1 MSEKNIYRKKMSASR
16 FRRINLFVGMIELIV
31 VIGVATCP
39 EKCSSCDAVMK
50 CYGVTFVPPGK
61 NTRLLYLYDS
71 HLESITNKTF
81 ANHTDIIRIYLK
93 NVSVSVLQ
101 PNSFARLRYLISL
114 TITES
119 QMTEL
124 PTGAFQAAEMLR
136 YLSLSNNCIHSIQDA
151 AFEGAINL

>member
-1 MSEKNIYRKKMSASR
+1 MSAYR
-16 FRRINLFVGMIELIV
+16 YGRINLFVGMIQLIV
-31 VIGVATCP
+31 GIRVATCP

-71 HLESITNKTF
+71 HMESITNTTF
-81 ANHTDIIRIYLK
+81 ANHIDIIRIYLK
-93 NVSVSVLQ
+93 NVSVSVLH
-101 PNSFARLRYLISL
+101 PNSFSRLRYLIFL

-119 QMTEL
+119 QMIEI
-124 PTGAFQAAEMLR
+124 PSGAFQGAEILR